1 MQGFCDGETS
11 ILAWARGVLVCYYGD
26 RHLVH
31 LMSCKHYCIEKLTGI
46 GAPTF
51 VQSIKSINSKVCK
64 LQANSANFPNNPRIV
79 TIH

>member
-11 ILAWARGVLVCYYGD
+11 KIAWAGGVLVRYYGD

-31 LMSCKHYCIEKLTGI
+31 FMSCKHYFIEKLTRI
-46 GAPTF
+46 GAATF

-64 LQANSANFPNNPRIV
+64 LQAKSANFPNNPRI
-79 TIH
+79 